1 LAHRANQSQGG
12 SNQKK
17 DNIKPSFMT
26 GFLPIFLMTNNSKQ
40 ISLSN
45 KVKLPDSVL
54 LEDMAGEAIML
65 DMTTEQYHALD
76 EVGARMLGVLIE
88 SESIQAAISTL
99 LEEFEVTPEVLQAD
113 LLEYIENLNSDG
125 LVEII

>member
-1 LAHRANQSQGG
+1 
-12 SNQKK
+12 
-17 DNIKPSFMT
+17 MT

>member
-1 LAHRANQSQGG
+1 
-12 SNQKK
+12 
-17 DNIKPSFMT
+17 
-26 GFLPIFLMTNNSKQ
+26 MTNNSKQ

-45 KVKLPDSVL
+45 KVQLPDSVL

-65 DMTTEQYHALD
+65 DLTTEQYHALD
-76 EVGARMLGVLIE
+76 EVGARILGVLIE
-88 SESIQAAISTL
+88 SESIQAAIDTL
-99 LEEFEVTPEVLQAD
+99 LEEFDVTPEVLQAD